1 MFVVFGL
8 LTAASAWPC
17 ANLVTSEGE
26 IATSGTQE
34 VILAKAGE
42 SSVVEYRAAYTGD
55 AEEFGWIIALDGE
68 FEALDDGDDA
78 RFETLREHSDPVVSV
93 MSVGDD
99 DGGAGGC
106 GAKSGGMRNDA
117 DTAGGG
123 GDLGV
128 VAQGFTGNYA
138 YVVLETQDAQVL
150 EDWLVSFGFD
160 AGASQATLDDYLEE
174 GAQMVLIT
182 VAPERAE
189 TQGEAG
195 LPPVRIQYKGPL
207 SFPARMARESAAS
220 EMATTIYVL
229 GDERAQLSGWTQV
242 DLASVDGGDQ
252 SPEEAWY
259 GALLP
264 IGLDQGY
271 ARVYAGAPPGSE
283 ESAFLTRFETR
294 APTDVHTV
302 DPVFTVDDG
311 QDTLQTEI
319 TVWDEGSSE
328 GWLLIPLLGL
338 GLAGLRRRRS

>member
-34 VILAKAGE
+34 VILAQAGE

-55 AEEFGWIIALDGE
+55 AEEFGWIIALDGD
-68 FEALDDGDDA
+68 FESLEDGDDA
-78 RFETLREHSDPVVSV
+78 RFDSLREHSDPQVSV

-99 DGGAGGC
+99 DGGVGGC
-106 GAKSGGMRNDA
+106 GAKSGGMRNDV
-117 DTAGGG
+117 DTAEGG

-138 YVVLETQDAQVL
+138 YVVLDTQDAQVL
-150 EDWLVSFGFD
+150 EDWLISFGFD

-174 GAQMVLIT
+174 GAQMVLVSIS
-182 VAPERAE
+182 PDRAD
-189 TQGEAG
+189 TQGEVG

-229 GDERAQLSGWTQV
+229 GEQRAQMSGWTQV
-242 DLASVDGGDQ
+242 DLPYVDGG
-252 SPEEAWY
+252 EESAEQAWY
-259 GALLP
+259 DALLP

-271 ARVYAGAPPGSE
+271 ARVFAGPPPGSE
-283 ESAFLTRFETR
+283 DSAFLTRFETR
-294 APTDVHTV
+294 APTDVHTI

-311 QDTLQTEI
+311 QEEMQTEI
-319 TVWDEGSSE
+319 SIWDESSSE

-338 GLAGLRRRRS
+338 GLAGLRRRRG